1 MDWTHR
7 CLIVPAEHVELVR
20 ALTLN
25 LAGPGGSGMFTTPLS
40 PTGEYPATHYISS
53 GAIEKPFADLLPL
66 VQVELDNSIT
76 VVPGNPDEIVTLA
89 GNSGFE
95 TTLNQVKA
103 LLDSSDVS
111 EQDPFT
117 AMSRLGLQL
126 VQQQDII

>member
-7 CLIVPAEHVELVR
+7 CLIVPAEQVELAK

-40 PTGEYPATHYISS
+40 PTGEHPATHYISS

-66 VQVELDNSIT
+66 VQVELDNSVT
-76 VVPGNPDEIVTLA
+76 VAPGNPDQIVTLA

-95 TTLNQVKA
+95 ITLNQVKT

-117 AMSRLGLQL
+117 AMSRLGLKL
-126 VQQQDII
+126 VQPQDII